1 MSAANRLRVLIL
13 GSTGSIGTQALEVI
27 AENPDRF
34 EVVGLAAG
42 GGNPD
47 LLARQRAETGVTSIA
62 VADPVAADK
71 VGDVTYSGPDA
82 VTRLVQDTCENTGVD
97 VVLNALVGALGLEP
111 TLAALASGARRSWH
125 PQQWRCHMT
134 DTKSERALIVFF
146 RLAMAWTFLY
156 AASHQV
162 FVPGWSVAGF
172 LNSTKTFH
180 SFYSHLTGPGIAAVL
195 TFLVEYG
202 HLLIGL
208 SLLTG
213 LMVRVSAV
221 FGIML
226 MLVYWTAHMDFP
238 FIGDTTNF
246 LIDQHIVY
254 AGVLLFLIV
263 KHAGH
268 VWGLDGWVERLGW
281 AEKHPGLKPLV
292 A

>member
-1 MSAANRLRVLIL
+1 
-13 GSTGSIGTQALEVI
+13 
-27 AENPDRF
+27 
-34 EVVGLAAG
+34 
-42 GGNPD
+42 
-47 LLARQRAETGVTSIA
+47 
-62 VADPVAADK
+62 
-71 VGDVTYSGPDA
+71 
-82 VTRLVQDTCENTGVD
+82 
-97 VVLNALVGALGLEP
+97 
-111 TLAALASGARRSWH
+111 
-125 PQQWRCHMT
+125 MT
-134 DTKSERALIVFF
+134 DNKSERALIVFF

-180 SFYSHLTGPGIAAVL
+180 SFYSQLTGPGIVVVL
-195 TFLVEYG
+195 SFLVEYG

-213 LMVRVSAV
+213 LMVRVSAS

-238 FIGDTTNF
+238 YISDTNNF
-246 LIDQHIVY
+246 LVDSHIVY

-263 KHAGH
+263 KRAGH
-268 VWGLDGWVERLGW
+268 IWGLDGLI
-281 AEKHPGLKPLV
+281 EKSRWLQDHPGFKPLV